1 MLPRY
6 DELNYY
12 VVFNKTTERYIPDH
26 PGIYGYRELPVPNIR
41 MSVGTDL
48 DDAIKHFNLW
58 VDSVGPMIERME
70 NYSAEYKNEEHI
82 EQLKDVD
89 LILVHI
95 KEKREF
101 QRSEIVT

>member
-6 DELNYY
+6 NELNYY
-12 VVFNKTTERYIPDH
+12 VVLNKATDQYVAEH
-26 PGIYGYRELPVPNIR
+26 PGIYGYGELPVPNIR
-41 MSVGTDL
+41 MAVGTDL

-58 VDSVGPMIERME
+58 FDSIASIITTIEGYDE
-70 NYSAEYKNEEHI
+70 EYRSEEY
-82 EQLKDVD
+82 LKELRSVD

-101 QRSEIVT
+101 RRSQVIV